1 MKQRSEESRKLRPF
15 PKTPTM
21 EQSKP
26 ITKVLFA
33 LSFALYGAN
42 LALMILFLP
51 PENKLQTLLPMAIL
65 HPAVLAFVA
74 VVASNPKLNRKY
86 GVKIGWKGFE
96 MKRKVYPSEPTPS
109 YLLMC
114 GSMAVLVSLLFMLG
128 GWTEYSLAGFP
139 QKLGFAT
146 NIVLAVAATVPA
158 IHFSRKAEK
167 EFQQEK

>member
-1 MKQRSEESRKLRPF
+1 
-15 PKTPTM
+15 M

-51 PENKLQTLLPMAIL
+51 PENKLRTLLPMAIL
-65 HPAVLAFVA
+65 HPAVLALVA
-74 VVASNPKLNRKY
+74 LVAGKPKLNRKY
-86 GVKIGWKGFE
+86 GVKIGWRGIGT
-96 MKRKVYPSEPTPS
+96 KRKIYPSEPTPS

-128 GWTEYSLAGFP
+128 GWTEYSLTGFP
-139 QKLGFAT
+139 KKLGFAT
-146 NIVLAVAATVPA
+146 NIVLTVAAAVPA
-158 IHFSRKAEK
+158 IYFSRKAEK
-167 EFQQEK
+167 EFTEEK